1 MHRLRNVMGPLRVLD
16 AVNRAGGVARAAER
30 LHITPG
36 AVSHQI
42 RKLEAELGA
51 QVMRKAGREI
61 ELTDTGLTLALRVA
75 DLFDR
80 LEAVVDKATGAGARP
95 RAIRVKVIPSF
106 AIKWLMPRLAGFYA
120 LHGDIDVELATVA
133 KPDDVSLD
141 NADFVVRRGTGQ
153 WPDVRADLLFHDA
166 LVLACAP
173 AVAARLRK
181 PADVL
186 KEKLLSSMIAPTSW
200 DTWLRSANLAPRPS
214 TRFVPLANAALCLQ
228 AAAQGLGVALTQE
241 AYMSEDFAAGTLVKP
256 LDHAARSED
265 GYYLV
270 SDPAKSQSS
279 PYREFAAWIR
289 SLV

>member
-1 MHRLRNVMGPLRVLD
+1 MHRLRNVLGPLRVLD
-16 AVNRAGGVARAAER
+16 AVHRAGGVARAAEH
-30 LHITPG
+30 LHITPS

-42 RKLEAELGA
+42 RKLEAELGTR
-51 QVMRKAGREI
+51 VLRKAGREV
-61 ELTDTGLTLALRVA
+61 ELTDSGLQLALRVA

-80 LEAVVDKATGAGARP
+80 LEAVVDKATETPKP

-120 LHGDIDVELATVA
+120 MHADIDVEIATVA
-133 KPDDVSLD
+133 KTDDVSLD
-141 NADFVVRRGTGQ
+141 NADFVVRRGDGH
-153 WPDVRADLLFHDA
+153 WPDVRADLLFRDA
-166 LVLACAP
+166 LVLACSP
-173 AVAARLRK
+173 AMAATLRK

-200 DTWLRSANLAPRPS
+200 DTWLRSAGVTPRPS

-241 AYMSEDFAAGTLVKP
+241 AYLSEDFAAGTLVNP
-256 LDHAARSED
+256 LDHVARSEE

-270 SDPAKSQSS
+270 WDPAKGQTT
-279 PYREFAAWIR
+279 PYSEFAAWIL